1 MPLKNTLTL
10 PALRAGP
17 RPLPASAGLS
27 GENILAM
34 PTCVILP
41 ENELKSSCAD
51 LIRVS
56 TSLSLPSQGVD
67 AHGSSPWAEG
77 PRDKP
82 GQDEIGRR
90 FLSVWRREMFPGK
103 PCAQAGIQGRVS
115 ALIFSWASR

>member
-1 MPLKNTLTL
+1 MAPLLDQRVKDRRRSVAFC
-10 PALRAGP
+10 PSPSRWRGP
-17 RPLPASAGLS
+17 LPLPASGARSNTVFSLAPLRAGLS

-34 PTCVILP
+34 LTCMILP

-90 FLSVWRREMFPGK
+90 TPSLGRR
-103 PCAQAGIQGRVS
+103 
-115 ALIFSWASR
+115 

>member
-1 MPLKNTLTL
+1 RT
-10 PALRAGP
+10 AGEGAE
-17 RPLPASAGLS
+17 RSEAGEGRECRIDPHPPSLS
-27 GENILAM
+27 GWVPPSPAVRRAVRGKYPCNANL
-34 PTCVILP
+34 CILP

-90 FLSVWRREMFPGK
+90 TPSLGRR
-103 PCAQAGIQGRVS
+103 
-115 ALIFSWASR
+115 